1 MEACIESTFDPR
13 HLRLTTS
20 YAQLMQLSDEQIGEF
35 IEAWKADFGETLSI
49 EEARAEALR
58 LLDFFGQ
65 FAEGLARIRQRA
77 LVAVATDHL

>member
-1 MEACIESTFDPR
+1 
-13 HLRLTTS
+13 
-20 YAQLMQLSDEQIGEF
+20 MQLSDEQIGEF

-65 FAEGLARIRQRA
+65 FAEGLLESGNEHAKR
-77 LVAVATDHL
+77 